1 MARFTDSL
9 MTERIVKSC
18 KVSFITH
25 TIWYVWTSCL
35 TSWTIWSFGTRLSRI
50 NQNISFCKII
60 ESKISLSVN
69 KCQYES
75 TNRSFDK
82 IVYSGS
88 WRSSVAKKILLR
100 KLKDMIIKYK
110 THGCQVF
117 SNIKGL
123 LSVFIKIYSL
133 TNRPQVSFY
142 FLLGQH
148 EPGPEG

>member
-1 MARFTDSL
+1 
-9 MTERIVKSC
+9 MTERLVKSC

-75 TNRSFDK
+75 THRSFDK
-82 IVYSGS
+82 IVYLRLKDRDDRQ
-88 WRSSVAKKILLR
+88 WQKRSCSVQW